1 MKKKMLLIVLTGQG
15 DIDVRLVPYAALQW
29 IESPTPSSGAK
40 YEAIP
45 AEVMAGYEHKYHNKK
60 AYVSAGSGD
69 NDRALHLHGEEFYST
84 VEAMAYA
91 NDNDIEVVDEWHGCI
106 Y

>member
-1 MKKKMLLIVLTGQG
+1 MKKMLLIVLTGQG
-15 DIDVRLVPYAALQW
+15 DIDIKLVPYAALQW

-40 YEAIP
+40 YETIP
-45 AEVMAGYEHKYHNKK
+45 VEVMAGYEHKYHNKK

-69 NDRALHLHGEEFYST
+69 NDRAIHVQGEDFTSIR
-84 VEAMAYA
+84 EATKYA
-91 NDNDIEVVDEWHGCI
+91 KKNGIEVVDEWHGCI